1 MNTNTA
7 YQHKMNEQLK
17 EWNVLVRLLTEKLET
32 AAADV
37 KLKFV
42 QEFSAIKASQ
52 HEAAKK
58 IKELESATGD
68 AWAIAKQTADKG
80 LHNFGAGL
88 EKAILDFK

>member
-1 MNTNTA
+1 
-7 YQHKMNEQLK
+7 MNEQLK
-17 EWNVLVRLLTEKLET
+17 EWNVLVRLLTEKVEI

-42 QEFSAIKASQ
+42 QEFGAIKASQ

-58 IKELESATGD
+58 IKELENATGD
-68 AWAIAKQTADKG
+68 AWTIAKQTADKG
-80 LHNFGAGL
+80 LHSFGAGL